1 MIFTNRDTAS
11 DGVQADEVLM
21 MHVMYSCR
29 LVHAGQMVQW
39 LQRVQGGRH
48 MQHIAAPPGLHV
60 VYEDADLA
68 CIVKPQGMPVAVSAA
83 RRFHFYFCKSF
94 SLHQVL

>member
-39 LQRVQGGRH
+39 LRCVAD
-48 MQHIAAPPGLHV
+48 MVGLSV
-60 VYEDADLA
+60 GEAL
-68 CIVKPQGMPVAVSAA
+68 ITKG
-83 RRFHFYFCKSF
+83 
-94 SLHQVL
+94 